1 MFYLAE
7 KLNIKGEPNMEYSFR
22 RVNDNDK
29 EVVISIYNYFVE
41 NSFAAYPEK
50 KVGHDFFETL
60 KKMSKGYPFYVIETE
75 DKEVIGFGLMQ
86 RYHTMDAFKRVAKVT
101 YFILPLHT
109 RRGLGKKLLDILV
122 KEAKEMGIDTLLATI
137 SSMNKISLSFHEK
150 NGFKQCGRFRRIGKK
165 FRKDFDIIWVQRF
178 I

>member
-1 MFYLAE
+1 MD
-7 KLNIKGEPNMEYSFR
+7 YSFR
-22 RVNDNDK
+22 RVNDNDQ

-50 KVGHDFFETL
+50 KVAYDFFEKL
-60 KKMSKGYPFYVIETE
+60 KEMAKGYPFYVIETE
-75 DKEVIGFGLMQ
+75 DKEVIGFGLLQ
-86 RYHTMDAFKRVAKVT
+86 RYHSMDVFKRVAKVM

-109 RRGLGKKLLDILV
+109 RKGLGKKLLNILV
-122 KEAKEMGIDTLLATI
+122 EEAKEMGIDTLLANI
-137 SSMNKISLSFHEK
+137 SSMNEISLSFHDK

-165 FRKDFDIIWVQRF
+165 FRKDFDEIWVQRS